1 MGMRHPRSEKAR
13 GALGENG
20 RNGQRWGKN
29 KEGAAS
35 WSEIS
40 EEGVAENVRCSI
52 DILKEGTVRFL
63 GNVMRK
69 ALLFLILY
77 IELKFTEVNWLV

>member
-1 MGMRHPRSEKAR
+1 MRF
-13 GALGENG
+13 
-20 RNGQRWGKN
+20 QRK
-29 KEGAAS
+29 
-35 WSEIS
+35 
-40 EEGVAENVRCSI
+40 GVVENVRCSI
-52 DILKEGTVRFL
+52 DVLKEGTVRFL